1 MIQQLSTTHHIKP
14 MKLITELNE
23 TVNYLVEESNGSKSL
38 FIEGPFLVAEK
49 TNRNGRMYKEAT
61 MRREVGRYTEEFI
74 NKNRAFGELGHPDT
88 PSINLDR
95 VSHLIV
101 SLRQEGN
108 DWIGKAKI
116 LETPMGNIARNLIE
130 GGAQLGVSSRG
141 MGSLRAINGVNIV
154 QDDFYLATAADIVA
168 DPSAPGA
175 FVQGI
180 MEGKE
185 WMLVDGR
192 WTELDYDHAK
202 KSIKQASRGQI
213 EQVSL
218 SIFENFLKKL

>member
-1 MIQQLSTTHHIKP
+1 
-14 MKLITELNE
+14 MKLIKEVTES
-23 TVNYLVEESNGSKSL
+23 VNYLTEEKDGKKFL
-38 FIEGPFLVAEK
+38 YIEGPFLVSEK
-49 TNRNGRMYKEAT
+49 VNRNGRMYKEET
-61 MRREVGRYTEEFI
+61 MHKEVERYTEEYI

-101 SLRQEGN
+101 GLRKEGSE
-108 DWIGKAKI
+108 WIGKAKI
-116 LETPMGNIARNLIE
+116 LETPMGNIARQIIE
-130 GGAQLGVSSRG
+130 GGGQVGVSSRG
-141 MGSLRAINGVNIV
+141 LGSLKTVNGVNIV
-154 QDDFYLATAADIVA
+154 QDDFHLATAADIVA

-185 WMLVDGR
+185 WMMVNDI
-192 WTELDYDHAK
+192 WTEVQYEEARK
-202 KSIKQASRGQI
+202 QIRQASRKEI

-218 SIFENFLKKL
+218 KIFENFIKKL

>member
-1 MIQQLSTTHHIKP
+1 
-14 MKLITELNE
+14 MKLIRELTES
-23 TVNYLVEESNGSKSL
+23 VNYLTEEKDGKKSL
-38 FIEGPFLVAEK
+38 YIEGPFLVAEAVNK
-49 TNRNGRMYKEAT
+49 NKRMYKEET
-61 MRREVGRYTEEFI
+61 MRNEVNRYTEEYI
-74 NKNRAFGELGHPDT
+74 SKNRAFGELGHPDT

-101 SLRQEGN
+101 GLRQEGN
-108 DWIGKAKI
+108 AWIGKAKI

-141 MGSLRAINGVNIV
+141 MGSLKMENGINVV
-154 QDDFYLATAADIVA
+154 QGDFHLATAADIVA

-185 WMLVDGR
+185 WIMVNGV
-192 WTELDYDHAK
+192 WTEYQYEEAK
-202 KSIKQASRGQI
+202 QEIKKASRKEI
-213 EQVSL
+213 EAVSL
-218 SIFENFLKKL
+218 RIWESFVKKL

>member
-1 MIQQLSTTHHIKP
+1 
-14 MKLITELNE
+14 MKLIKEITES
-23 TVNYLVEESNGSKSL
+23 VNYLLEEGADGKRSL
-38 FIEGPFLVAEK
+38 FIEGPFLVSER
-49 TNRNGRMYKEAT
+49 TNRNGRMYKEET
-61 MRREVGRYTEEFI
+61 MRKEVGRYTEQYI

-116 LETPMGNIARNLIE
+116 LDTPMGNIARNLIE

-141 MGSLRAINGVNIV
+141 MGSLKSVNGINIV

-185 WMLVDGR
+185 WMLVDGV
-192 WTELDYDHAK
+192 WTEMHYDQARK
-202 KSIKQASRGQI
+202 EIKQASRSEI
-213 EQVSL
+213 EAVSL
-218 SIFENFLKKL
+218 KIFENFIRKL